1 MDDDDEPS
9 NRSGLRATNAAAK
22 SLCTWATARPR
33 SASTLGY
40 VMNGTH
46 ESTSDVMPSAS
57 MSLKRGAGLPH
68 SRWLCCGDEVG
79 LQLRD
84 ELGEFDHAW
93 GRGWAG
99 CVGGAALVLLRGKA
113 APSSIRWQAS
123 RPVIGPARQHYY
135 W

>member
-1 MDDDDEPS
+1 MDDDDEQPPSGACSGTDAMPS

-57 MSLKRGAGLPH
+57 MSLSTP
-68 SRWLCCGDEVG
+68 SRKSRARC
-79 LQLRD
+79 Q
-84 ELGEFDHAW
+84 
-93 GRGWAG
+93 
-99 CVGGAALVLLRGKA
+99 AAV
-113 APSSIRWQAS
+113 
-123 RPVIGPARQHYY
+123 ARVSVSD
-135 W
+135 

>member
-1 MDDDDEPS
+1 MCAGRAYPAWPRPS
-9 NRSGLRATNAAAK
+9 ARPTLPRRATNLRNAV
-22 SLCTWATARPR
+22 LR
-33 SASTLGY
+33 
-40 VMNGTH
+40 
-46 ESTSDVMPSAS
+46 
-57 MSLKRGAGLPH
+57 RGAGLPH